1 MILILDFNIFIMD
14 PISAEQFREVVA
26 NSDVPVVVDFFAE
39 WCGPCKML
47 SPVLE
52 SLAPEFEG
60 KLKIVKVDID
70 QAGDVAQEFKVVS
83 VPTIVFFKGGAEVDR
98 VVGFQSA
105 DALKNKFNSMV

>member
-1 MILILDFNIFIMD
+1 MD

-70 QAGDVAQEFKVVS
+70 QASDVAQEFKVVS
-83 VPTIVFFKGGAEVDR
+83 VPTIVFFKDGAEVDR
-98 VVGFQSA
+98 MVGFQSA
-105 DALKNKFNSMV
+105 DSLKNKFNSVV